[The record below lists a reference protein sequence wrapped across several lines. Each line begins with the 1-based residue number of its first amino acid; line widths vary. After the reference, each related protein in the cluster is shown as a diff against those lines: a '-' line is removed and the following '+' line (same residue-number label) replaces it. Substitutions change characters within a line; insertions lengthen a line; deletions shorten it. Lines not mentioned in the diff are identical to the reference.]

1 MILNIVNLGLIEYKA
16 ALDLQY
22 ALLEKRKR
30 NEIGSTLLLLEH
42 PHVLTLGKRGSRE
55 HICADILELKKLDI
69 PVIEVNRGGDITYHG
84 PGQIVG
90 YAIFHASDFDRDI
103 TGFVKNISSALI
115 ELLKQSY
122 GIEARAERGKFAGV
136 WVGEKKIA
144 AIGIAIVDSVT
155 MHGFAFNVN
164 TDLEYFDMINPCGLS
179 KGVTSIKELT
189 GKKADMKKVC
199 RDTAEYFA
207 RAFGCETRQVSIEDL
222 LAGSKPNEYRDGGAI
237 WEISPNG

>member
-1 MILNIVNLGLIEYKA
+1 MVINIVNLGLIEYKE

-22 ALLEKRKR
+22 ALLEKRKC

-55 HICADILELKKLDI
+55 HIYADFSKLKKMDI
-69 PVIEVNRGGDITYHG
+69 SVIEVNRGGDITYHG

-90 YAIFHASDFDRDI
+90 YAIFHAGDFDRDI

-115 ELLKQSY
+115 ELLKESY
-122 GIEARAERGKFAGV
+122 GIEAHAERGKFAGV

-155 MHGFAFNVN
+155 MHGFALNVN

-179 KGVTSIKELT
+179 RGVTSIKELT
-189 GKKADMKKVC
+189 GKEADMKKVC

-207 RAFGCETRQVSIEDL
+207 RAFGCETHHVSLADL
-222 LAGSKPNEYRDGGAI
+222 LAGSRLNDCRTEAPYGK
-237 WEISPNG
+237 